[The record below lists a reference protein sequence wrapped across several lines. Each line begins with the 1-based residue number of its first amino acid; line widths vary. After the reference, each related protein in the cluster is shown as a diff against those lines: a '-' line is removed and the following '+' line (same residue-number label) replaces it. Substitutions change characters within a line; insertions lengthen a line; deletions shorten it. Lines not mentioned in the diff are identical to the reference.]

1 VLLVMMTTTA
11 MVTSR
16 ILGPYGLPIEKKF
29 LSEEVVAPTVAV
41 T

>member
-1 VLLVMMTTTA
+1 MMTTTA

-29 LSEEVVAPTVAV
+29 LSEAPRRPSP
-41 T
+41 